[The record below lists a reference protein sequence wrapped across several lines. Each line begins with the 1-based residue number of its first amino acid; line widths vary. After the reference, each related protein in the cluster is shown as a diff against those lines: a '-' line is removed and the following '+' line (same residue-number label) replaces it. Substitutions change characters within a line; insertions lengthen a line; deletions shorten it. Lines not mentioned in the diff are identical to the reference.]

1 MTNTYDAIV
10 IGAGPSG
17 SVAAYVAAR
26 LGLRV
31 LLLDRFR
38 FPRIKPCGGGLT
50 QKSVALLRSLGIELN
65 GVIRDVCRRVV
76 VVNSAGSFLVTDDEP
91 IISVVSRD
99 EFDNYLLSNALEM
112 GAEYAVDRVVRVDVR
127 GDYVNVIGMNDTY
140 VSRYVIAADG
150 ANSVVARQ
158 LGNDIRK
165 DTAMAFMTIASG
177 NYLNDLC
184 VIDMTRIKWGYS
196 WVFPR
201 GNEEYDVGIGS
212 IHWDNYR
219 DMLIKYVSDIGL
231 REGEIRGHPIP
242 IKARDKIV
250 SRRIALVGDAAGLAD
265 PTTGEGIFYAMY
277 SGALAAL
284 ALKSSGNPTEFA
296 NNYLGVITPLI
307 RNLSLAYY
315 LSLGTYGIDHLVMGR
330 LGLSAFSMTS
340 TRNLVKRIMSGKTW
354 YYQVPTSIIKFS
366 VLKGP
371 QMILE
376 RIVHGQF

>member
-1 MTNTYDAIV
+1 MTNTYDVIV

-17 SVAAYVAAR
+17 SVAAYVAAK

-50 QKSVALLRSLGIELN
+50 QKSVALLRDLGIELN
-65 GVIRDVCRRVV
+65 DVIRGTCRRVV
-76 VVNSAGSFLVTDDEP
+76 VVNSAGSFLITDDEP

-112 GAEYAVDRVVRVDVR
+112 GAEYVIDRVVRVNVH
-127 GDYVNVIGMNDTY
+127 GDYADVVGMNNTY
-140 VSRYVIAADG
+140 TGKYVIAADG
-150 ANSVVARQ
+150 ANSVIAKQ
-158 LGNDIRK
+158 LGNDIRRN
-165 DTAMAFMTIASG
+165 TAMAFMTIARG
-177 NYLNDLC
+177 DYLNDLC
-184 VIDMTRIKWGYS
+184 MIDMTRIKWGYS

-219 DMLIKYVSDIGL
+219 DALVKYVSDVRL

-250 SRRIALVGDAAGLAD
+250 SKRIALVGDAAGLAD

-284 ALKSSGNPTEFA
+284 ALRNSGNPAEFV
-296 NNYLGVITPLI
+296 NNYLRVVRPLVK
-307 RNLSLAYY
+307 NLSLAYY
-315 LSLGTYGIDHLVMGR
+315 LSLGTYGIDHLVIGR
-330 LGLSAFSMTS
+330 LGLSAFSISS
-340 TRNLVKRIMSGKTW
+340 TRNLVKRIMSGRTW
-354 YYQVPTSIIKFS
+354 YYQVPTSIVKFS

-371 QMILE
+371 QMILK
-376 RIVHGQF
+376 RILHG